1 MNRRGEF
8 LEISD
13 EDGQVKRVVRGGGS
27 LAKER
32 GWPQNKVPWTAT
44 DYEPPYKRIYY
55 VLVYIYIYLF
65 ILCLKFAVQHVYLHS
80 FSHLNLHFS
89 FKP

>member
-65 ILCLKFAVQHVYLHS
+65 YV
-80 FSHLNLHFS
+80 
-89 FKP
+89 